1 MVCMSRVHGMRHG
14 MIQFL
19 VRDTYPTYSVSF
31 YRLGNPVIK
40 IYDIYECDLD
50 KMVFGFSS
58 EDTEQIF
65 EEKYN
70 GEEEESEG
78 EEEEA
83 YWRLCIWW
91 SYPKGCTSG

>member
-1 MVCMSRVHGMRHG
+1 

-31 YRLGNPVIK
+31 FRLGNPVVTIF
-40 IYDIYECDLD
+40 DIYECDLD

-65 EEKYN
+65 DSPVK
-70 GEEEESEG
+70 GE
-78 EEEEA
+78 
-83 YWRLCIWW
+83 
-91 SYPKGCTSG
+91 